1 MGNDR
6 APPDAEAEAAWYDEV
21 AAALDTSAA
30 EYRRLARL
38 LRVAGG
44 SLHDADFADA
54 RQALRRVNYRIVATL
69 SVSDDL
75 TGPGGAV
82 EP

>member
-1 MGNDR
+1 MPNE
-6 APPDAEAEAAWYDEV
+6 PTPDAEVEAAWYDEV
-21 AAALDTSAA
+21 ASALDTSAA

-44 SLHDADFADA
+44 SLHESDFADA

-69 SVSDDL
+69 SVADDL
-75 TGPGGAV
+75 TGPGSGV
-82 EP
+82 DT

>member
-1 MGNDR
+1 MANE
-6 APPDAEAEAAWYDEV
+6 PTPDVEVEAAWYDEV

-38 LRVAGG
+38 LRFAGA

-54 RQALRRVNYRIVATL
+54 RRALRRVNYRIVAAL
-69 SVSDDL
+69 SVTDDL
-75 TGPGGAV
+75 TGPGSGV
-82 EP
+82 ES